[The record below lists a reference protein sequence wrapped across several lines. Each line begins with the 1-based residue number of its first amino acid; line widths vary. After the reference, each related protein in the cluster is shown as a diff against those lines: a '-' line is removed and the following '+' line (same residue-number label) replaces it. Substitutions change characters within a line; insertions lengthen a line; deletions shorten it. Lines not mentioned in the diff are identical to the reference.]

1 MISENQGDEVHE
13 LALQQLTFSI
23 KKRNSWAD
31 MRNLLAIIKYVSYSK
46 YRLLQTSLSPLFS
59 SEICRN
65 SFTSSLKQQVD
76 FPEQKQFSLLCKAF
90 KNREHCSSYCLY

>member
-1 MISENQGDEVHE
+1 MG
-13 LALQQLTFSI
+13 
-23 KKRNSWAD
+23 
-31 MRNLLAIIKYVSYSK
+31 NLLAIIKYLTYSK

-76 FPEQKQFSLLCKAF
+76 FPEQKQFSMLCKAF
-90 KNREHCSSYCLY
+90 KTTENIVLFTASIRQFILFQKLLRNL